1 MPMTKSQP
9 YSVLKT
15 LPSGVE
21 IRHYPSHT
29 LISVDVRA
37 GFEMAGNVG
46 FRPLVSYISGAN
58 SNRTQIAMT
67 TPVTQAPHTDGV
79 HTISFVLPEG
89 ITPKEAPLPID
100 SHVRVVEKADSL
112 VAALRFRGVW
122 QESVANQKA
131 ERLREVVKAEGY
143 TEAGEVF
150 FARYDPPITPGF
162 LRRNEA
168 LIEIAKPQ

>member
-1 MPMTKSQP
+1 MAKSQP
-9 YSVLKT
+9 YEVKET
-15 LPSGVE
+15 IPGGVE

-29 LISVDVRA
+29 LISVNVRA
-37 GFEMAGNVG
+37 GFDNAGNIG

-58 SNRTQIAMT
+58 QSRTQIAMT
-67 TPVTQAPHTDGV
+67 TPVTQAPHPDDV

-89 ITPKEAPLPID
+89 MTPDDAPLPVD
-100 SHVRVVEKADSL
+100 GHVRVVEKADSR

-122 QESVANQKA
+122 QERAARAQAEKLLLAVA
-131 ERLREVVKAEGY
+131 RSGY
-143 TEAGEVF
+143 RAVGEVF

-168 LIEIAKPQ
+168 LVEVA

>member
-1 MPMTKSQP
+1 MAQSQP
-9 YSVLKT
+9 YEVKES
-15 LPSGVE
+15 LPGGAE

-29 LISVDVRA
+29 LISVDVQA
-37 GFEMAGNVG
+37 GFDNAGNIG
-46 FRPLVSYISGAN
+46 FRPLVNYISGAN
-58 SNRTQIAMT
+58 QSRTQIAMT
-67 TPVTQAPHTDGV
+67 TPVTQAPHEGGV

-89 ITPKEAPLPID
+89 MTPDDAPLPVD

-122 QESVANQKA
+122 QESVATGKA
-131 ERLREVVKAEGY
+131 QQLRDAVSNAGY
-143 TEAGEVF
+143 ETVGEVF

-168 LIEIAKPQ
+168 LVEIAKPQ